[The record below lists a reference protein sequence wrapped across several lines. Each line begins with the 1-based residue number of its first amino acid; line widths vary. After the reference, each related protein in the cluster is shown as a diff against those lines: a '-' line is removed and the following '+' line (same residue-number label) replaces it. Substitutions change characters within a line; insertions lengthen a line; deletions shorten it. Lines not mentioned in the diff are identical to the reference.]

1 MEVHAHSRHDVGLV
15 GTWRNFE
22 GGLCVASGS
31 MSALSALLVKGD
43 VACIERI
50 YFLEFSSIGIVGWVS
65 GCFADVA

>member
-1 MEVHAHSRHDVGLV
+1 MMEVHAHSRHDVGLV

-50 YFLEFSSIGIVGWVS
+50 YFLGVQLNWNCWLGVLLF
-65 GCFADVA
+65 C

>member
-1 MEVHAHSRHDVGLV
+1 MEE
-15 GTWRNFE
+15 FE

-50 YFLEFSSIGIVGWVS
+50 YFLELSLIGIVDWVS
-65 GCFADVA
+65 CCFADVD